1 MQSAIRQWW
10 IHNNRSHGAI
20 SQGLGPRYIQVPYK
34 DMILLW
40 VWQAGS
46 SDPVLQINSYP
57 PPSLS
62 PSMFPF
68 IPPSF
73 NLFRD
78 LLKSVTQS
86 GPGCPA
92 CWLTNLWMESTR
104 QPICISLF
112 CKVVICFWLPR
123 LLPDCFLC
131 LKRHYLTLKGI
142 WVLEPQAVSL
152 RLCSSHLSI
161 SLPFSHFPHP
171 LFSVSYKNYPWHLL
185 KKKE

>member
-1 MQSAIRQWW
+1 MEPSPRD
-10 IHNNRSHGAI
+10 
-20 SQGLGPRYIQVPYK
+20 LGPDIFKFQ
-34 DMILLW
+34 
-40 VWQAGS
+40 
-46 SDPVLQINSYP
+46 LQGHDSALGLASRQFWPCSPNQFIP
-57 PPSLS
+57 LPHLS

-92 CWLTNLWMESTR
+92 CWLTNLWMESISR

-123 LLPDCFLC
+123 LLPDCFL

-142 WVLEPQAVSL
+142 WVLGALRVSL

-161 SLPFSHFPHP
+161 SLP
-171 LFSVSYKNYPWHLL
+171 LFSFSTPSFLFLIKTTLGIC
-185 KKKE
+185 